1 MQKPSPGVATEESA
15 SGIMD
20 TGVGFL
26 NEVRLMMRRIL
37 LISNHAIFRES
48 LARLLTDQLPVAV
61 AEATTWEEGLSGL
74 EGESPDAIIIDHEDL
89 QLRDADL
96 APLLCP
102 GEQSLKVIHLTLAGD
117 GMIVHH
123 RERMENVAS
132 ADLVRV
138 LGGE

>member
-1 MQKPSPGVATEESA
+1 MV
-15 SGIMD
+15 
-20 TGVGFL
+20 
-26 NEVRLMMRRIL
+26 RRIL

-48 LARLLTDQLPVAV
+48 LVHLLTDQLPVAV
-61 AEATTWEEGLSGL
+61 VEATTWEEGLAGL
-74 EGESPDAIIIDHEDL
+74 EGGLPDAIIVDHEDL
-89 QLRDADL
+89 LRDADL

-102 GEQSLKVIHLTLAGD
+102 GEQSLKVIHLTLAGNE
-117 GMIVHH
+117 MIVHH

>member
-1 MQKPSPGVATEESA
+1 MVH
-15 SGIMD
+15 
-20 TGVGFL
+20 
-26 NEVRLMMRRIL
+26 RIL

-48 LARLLTDQLPVAV
+48 LVRLLTDQLPVAV
-61 AEATTWEEGLSGL
+61 VEATTWEEGLASL
-74 EGESPDAIIIDHEDL
+74 EGGSPDAIIIDHEDL

-102 GEQSLKVIHLTLAGD
+102 GEQALKVIHLTLASD

-123 RERMENVAS
+123 RERMENVAL